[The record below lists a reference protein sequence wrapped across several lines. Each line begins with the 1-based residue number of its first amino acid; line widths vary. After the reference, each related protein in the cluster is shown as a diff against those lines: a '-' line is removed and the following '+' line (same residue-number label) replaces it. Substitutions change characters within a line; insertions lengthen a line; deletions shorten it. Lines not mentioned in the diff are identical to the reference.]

1 MAPRAVRTAAAFIG
15 RISLFLWAE
24 AEKAEDLLK
33 EARFLGGLL
42 GA

>member
-15 RISLFLWAE
+15 RISLFLRAE